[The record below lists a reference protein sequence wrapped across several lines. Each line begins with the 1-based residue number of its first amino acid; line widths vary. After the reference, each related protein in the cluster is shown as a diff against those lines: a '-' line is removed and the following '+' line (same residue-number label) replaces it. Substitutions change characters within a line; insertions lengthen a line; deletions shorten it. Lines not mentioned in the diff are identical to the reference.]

1 MKVFGIDEKDFFD
14 KNLVKVVDSIAGAGK
29 STQTH
34 MALSNVNYLRT
45 TATNQLKKDAEEK
58 FGIKCKTIASGLFEN
73 EDGRFYTDTKGVD
86 FDTVVID
93 EILLSSS
100 KVFDWIYEN
109 VGKVNIIITT
119 DSHQMLAPEN
129 EKEMLSK
136 FKELISKDFVI
147 YKNVMKTYRARTKAT
162 EVMYNTLYNLSESN
176 EFLTGA
182 QLASMFKTETY
193 ENVAYNKTDTFICH
207 TNNIEDKLYKDF
219 KLSSDYSN
227 DLITKGRIS
236 SRTIKDFTKYPILSQ
251 YKSQT
256 TKSDAYLQVANLATP
271 TRFQGSE
278 VNVGNK
284 LYYFVEST
292 SHVTARELY
301 TVCTRCMDIDD
312 LVIVVID
319 NVAKHERIKTFHG
332 KVVKKSEILTVE
344 SNEDTQTFSK
354 KMMNEF
360 LKKYDTDEVY
370 YSRDVVYKKNSKVIA
385 YKADSFKVPESSQ
398 KKSVTMSSLAKKDGD
413 LNYTFMNDV
422 YRCLDKSNIEY
433 IRCPIP
439 RARRAETKYQV
450 DMYSAYQAVCNNC
463 YVPVDCE
470 LSYEESSDKMNFYL
484 YEGKVLSNR
493 SLITDNLKT
502 LVEQNNLGKC
512 TYLFST
518 DKKTGCKV
526 GEYLHNKAYES
537 VESKQ
542 EIKGLHWGYFQKRFL
557 SLSYDES
564 CYVCSEC
571 NKYELFI
578 VSIISELSYYML
590 QLREALNSDY
600 IHVDA
605 VHFDTFDDT
614 IVSKIRSILPSFFD
628 FRIVCNEDKSIVYKS
643 YEDLKTKEEI
653 RREKRAES
661 QRQRRAKMREEKS
674 KSN

>member
-1 MKVFGIDEKDFFD
+1 MKVFDIDEKDFFNKD
-14 KNLVKVVDSIAGAGK
+14 KVKVIDSIAGAGK

-34 MALSNVNYLRT
+34 MTLSNVNYLRT

-58 FGIKCKTIASGLFEN
+58 FNIKCKTIASGLFEN
-73 EDGRFYTDTKGVD
+73 EDGRFYTDTKYVESN
-86 FDTVVID
+86 TVVID
-93 EILLSSS
+93 EILLSST

-109 VGKVNIIITT
+109 VGKVNIIVTT

-147 YKNVMKTYRARTKAT
+147 YRNVKKTYRAKTKRT
-162 EVMYNTLYNLSESN
+162 EVMYNTLYNMSESN
-176 EFLTGA
+176 DFLTGA
-182 QLASMFKTETY
+182 QLASMFKSESY
-193 ENVAYNKTDTFICH
+193 ENITYNKTDTFICH

-227 DLITKGRIS
+227 DLIAKGRIS

-278 VNVGNK
+278 VTVGNK
-284 LYYFVEST
+284 LYYFVESN

-312 LVIVVID
+312 LVVVVVD
-319 NVAKHERIKTFHG
+319 NVAKHERIKEFHG
-332 KVVKKSEILTVE
+332 KIVKKSEILTVD
-344 SNEDTQTFSK
+344 SDEDTKVYSR

-360 LKKYDTDEVY
+360 LSKYDTEEVY
-370 YSRDVVYKKNSKVIA
+370 YNRDVVYRKNSKIIA
-385 YKADSFKVPESSQ
+385 YKSDAFQVPESSQ
-398 KKSVTMSSLAKKDGD
+398 KKSVTMSSLIRKDGD
-413 LNYTFMNDV
+413 LSYTFMNDV
-422 YRCLDKSNIEY
+422 YRCLDKNNIDC
-433 IRCPIP
+433 IQSPIP
-439 RARRAETKYQV
+439 RAKKIQTNFQV

-463 YVPVDCE
+463 YVPIDCE
-470 LSYEESSDKMNFYL
+470 ISYEEDYDKMNFYL

-493 SLITDNLKT
+493 SLVTDNLKS
-502 LVEQNNLGKC
+502 LIEHNNLGKC

-518 DKKTGCKV
+518 DKKRSCKV
-526 GEYLHNKAYES
+526 GEYLSKMAYGS

-542 EIKGLHWGYFQKRFL
+542 EIKGLHWGYFQKKFL

-578 VSIISELSYYML
+578 VSIISELAYYML
-590 QLREALNSDY
+590 QLKQVLNSDY

-614 IVSKIRSILPSFFD
+614 TVSKIRSVLPDFFD
-628 FRIVCNEDKSIVYKS
+628 FRIVFNEDKSIVYKS
-643 YEDLKTKEEI
+643 YNDLKTKEEI
-653 RREKRAES
+653 RREKKTEA

-674 KSN
+674 QK